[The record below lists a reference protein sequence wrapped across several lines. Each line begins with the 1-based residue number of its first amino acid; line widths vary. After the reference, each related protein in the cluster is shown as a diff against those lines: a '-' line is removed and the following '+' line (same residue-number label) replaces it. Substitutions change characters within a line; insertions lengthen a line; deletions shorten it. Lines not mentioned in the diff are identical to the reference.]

1 MLWPTEEEV
10 VAEARFWAHD
20 VRAVL
25 WTQLTAPRP
34 QADPVRI
41 AWLAARFSLDGLRF
55 SLDGLRYRYLAHG
68 ARSTAAA
75 DLLAMAAAENAPTL
89 DAVRIALDTATER
102 RPPRVGA
109 RERLLTA
116 ALSTV
121 D

>member
-1 MLWPTEEEV
+1 MMPGRSCGLN
-10 VAEARFWAHD
+10 
-20 VRAVL
+20 
-25 WTQLTAPRP
+25 APGP

-41 AWLAARFSLDGLRF
+41 AWLAARF

-102 RPPRVGA
+102 RPPRVGDS
-109 RERLLTA
+109 ERLLTA

-121 D
+121 DWVRCGLGAAR